1 MEEGFDAAELKVFS
15 PWLPI
20 EDDWEVALGWAACV
34 TFDAC
39 GVTEEPIPG
48 KAEEAGA
55 SPAAEAADE
64 EDELANKLEP

>member
-15 PWLPI
+15 PSLPM
-20 EDDWEVALGWAACV
+20 EDDLEVALGWAACV

-55 SPAAEAADE
+55 NAAAEAADE
-64 EDELANKLEP
+64 EDELGNELEP